1 MKRFLLRHTLHAC
14 LIGLSWNLTETCD
27 AAVIRHELSDTFG
40 SGTSRPAGSVPWLV
54 MTLADVEPTIIRPWT
69 VEITFAAENLTGS
82 EYVSEW
88 FLNFDAAVGAV
99 GNLVVQVSDA
109 SAGVYQNPTISLG
122 HDAFKAGPDGHYDIR
137 LAFASGGGTSQ
148 RFGAGDVLVLG
159 VSHPDAIVLDAR
171 SFDVLSAA
179 SGPYGPY
186 HAAAHVRSI
195 DGGDNAWV
203 HSVPEPSSTLWA
215 LWLAI
220 IAVMYRHRPHR
231 PRPSSAR
238 GG

>member
-14 LIGLSWNLTETCD
+14 LIALSWNLTEISS

-40 SGTSRPAGSVPWLV
+40 SGTSRPAGSAPWLV
-54 MTLADVEPTIIRPWT
+54 MTLADVEPTITRPWT

-99 GNLVVQVSDA
+99 GDLVVQVSDA

-122 HDAFKAGPDGHYDIR
+122 HDAFKAGPDGHYNIR
-137 LAFASGGGTSQ
+137 LAFASGGGSSQ

-159 VSHPDAIVLDAR
+159 VSYPDVIALDAR

-179 SGPYGPY
+179 SGAYGPY
-186 HAAAHVRSI
+186 HTAAHVRSI
-195 DGGDNAWV
+195 GGSDSAWV

-215 LWLAI
+215 LWLAV

-231 PRPSSAR
+231 SQRSVVHD
-238 GG
+238 G